1 MGGGVRHYRANQQS
15 LRSRV
20 RRLRCL
26 FIVCLPVFLVSPA
39 EAGAWTRPAGKGL
52 IISSASHHQFDLQA
66 EGFGYSKFES
76 SVYLEYGLTDR
87 FTLQGRL
94 AQETR
99 FHQSRVTLN
108 KAGSIVHLPVNTV
121 SHALGESEVG
131 IRARLAMGGD
141 WTISTQTSLV
151 RFSLTPNPL
160 LDREAQWGADGRL
173 MIGRALGEHAFAD
186 LQFGHRGL
194 WSGGQG
200 ETRLDLTL
208 GLRPVEGWLL
218 LAQSYSAWGQTK
230 WSEYSRSYESH
241 RVHLSVIAPLNEGL
255 SFQVGAIRS
264 AQSDGLA
271 PETAYMVSLWREF

>member
-1 MGGGVRHYRANQQS
+1 MGGGVRRNRANQQS
-15 LRSRV
+15 LRRRV
-20 RRLRCL
+20 RRLRSL
-26 FIVCLPVFLVSPA
+26 LLLSLPFLMAAPA

-87 FTLQGRL
+87 FTLMGRL

-108 KAGSIVHLPVNTV
+108 KGGSVVHLSVNAV
-121 SHALGESEVG
+121 SHALGESELGV
-131 IRARLAMGGD
+131 RTRLAMASG
-141 WTISTQTSLV
+141 WTVSAQTSLV
-151 RFSLTPNPL
+151 RFSRSPNPL
-160 LDREAQWGADGRL
+160 LERETHWGSDGRL
-173 MIGRALGEHAFAD
+173 MIGRALGDRAFAD
-186 LQFGHRGL
+186 LQLGHRGL

-208 GLRPVEGWLL
+208 GFRPDSDWLL
-218 LAQSYSAWGQTK
+218 LAQSYSAWGQTQ
-230 WSEYSRSYESH
+230 WSAYTRAYESH

-255 SFQVGAIRS
+255 SFQLGAIRS
-264 AQSDGLA
+264 AQCDGLA

>member
-1 MGGGVRHYRANQQS
+1 MGGGVQHNRAIQHS
-15 LRSRV
+15 LRRRV
-20 RRLRCL
+20 RTLRCL
-26 FIVCLPVFLVSPA
+26 FVLCLPVLMASPA

-99 FHQSRVTLN
+99 FHQSRVTLD
-108 KAGSIVHLPVNTV
+108 KGGSVVHLSVNSV
-121 SHALGESEVG
+121 SHALGESEIG
-131 IRARLAMGGD
+131 IRTRLAMASG
-141 WTISTQTSLV
+141 WTVSAQTSLV

-160 LDREAQWGADGRL
+160 LEREAQWGSDGRL
-173 MIGRALGEHAFAD
+173 MIGRALGERAFAD

-208 GLRPVEGWLL
+208 GLRPVEAWLF
-218 LAQSYSAWGQTK
+218 LAQSYSAWGRTE
-230 WSEYSRSYESH
+230 WSAYTRSYESH

-264 AQSDGLA
+264 AHSDSLA

>member
-1 MGGGVRHYRANQQS
+1 MGGGVRHNRANQHC
-15 LRSRV
+15 LRRRV

-26 FIVCLPVFLVSPA
+26 SVLCLPVFMASPA

-108 KAGSIVHLPVNTV
+108 KGGSV
-121 SHALGESEVG
+121 SHALGESELG
-131 IRARLAMGGD
+131 IRSRLAMTRG
-141 WTISTQTSLV
+141 WTVSAQTSLV

-160 LDREAQWGADGRL
+160 LEREAQWGSDGRL
-173 MIGRALGEHAFAD
+173 LIGRALGERVFAD

-208 GLRPVEGWLL
+208 GLRPAEDWLF
-218 LAQSYSAWGQTK
+218 LAQSYSAWGQTE
-230 WSEYSRSYESH
+230 WSAYSRSYESH

-264 AQSDGLA
+264 AHSDRLA

>member
-1 MGGGVRHYRANQQS
+1 MGGGVRHNRANQHC
-15 LRSRV
+15 LRRRV

-26 FIVCLPVFLVSPA
+26 SVLCLPVFMASPA

-108 KAGSIVHLPVNTV
+108 KGGSVVHLSVNSV
-121 SHALGESEVG
+121 SHALGESELG
-131 IRARLAMGGD
+131 IRSRLAMTRG
-141 WTISTQTSLV
+141 WTVSAQTSLV

-160 LDREAQWGADGRL
+160 LER
-173 MIGRALGEHAFAD
+173 
-186 LQFGHRGL
+186 
-194 WSGGQG
+194 
-200 ETRLDLTL
+200 
-208 GLRPVEGWLL
+208 
-218 LAQSYSAWGQTK
+218 
-230 WSEYSRSYESH
+230 
-241 RVHLSVIAPLNEGL
+241 RVKHVWI
-255 SFQVGAIRS
+255 
-264 AQSDGLA
+264 
-271 PETAYMVSLWREF
+271 